1 MFVNEIEAASYYPN
15 NKELTKFSM
24 YPRGACR
31 LNVPMRISFS
41 YDKSAGAYKMF
52 YKMLLYLEAVGLA
65 LNTEMFD
72 GWGYV
77 VVMDWYK
84 NRILYILRSFEK
96 LKVASNFKVM
106 I

>member
-24 YPRGACR
+24 YPRVACR

-41 YDKSAGAYKMF
+41 YDKSAGGYKMF
-52 YKMLLYLEAVGLA
+52 YMMLLYLEAVGLTQ
-65 LNTEMFD
+65 NTEMFND
-72 GWGYV
+72 WGYV
-77 VVMDWYK
+77 TVTDWYK
-84 NRILYILRSFEK
+84 NRVLYVLLSFEK
-96 LKVASNFKVM
+96 LNVASNFKVM